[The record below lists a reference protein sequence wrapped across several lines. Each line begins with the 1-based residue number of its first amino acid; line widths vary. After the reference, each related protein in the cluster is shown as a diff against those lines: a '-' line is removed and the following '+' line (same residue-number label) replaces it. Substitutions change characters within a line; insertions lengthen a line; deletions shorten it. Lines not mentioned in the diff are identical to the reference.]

1 MVRRVGDGVSAAPGI
16 LHVRVLGTLT
26 LNPDCESFEVKLE
39 DHVANCRVIL
49 LPGLFLIETRG
60 IFRNVCSL

>member
-1 MVRRVGDGVSAAPGI
+1 MVRRVGDGVSALPGI

-49 LPGLFLIETRG
+49 FLIETRG
-60 IFRNVCSL
+60 IFRNPFVVGCL